1 MDTLIRISVL
11 IESIVTHDRM
21 VMFQQ
26 LQAKWFTFPTCTVQ
40 LARSI
45 TKPTFITTSSP
56 PLLPSPSSPL
66 PRPQAKPSHCERA
79 TEEINLV
86 AQKLITS
93 SEGDLQLSYAKQ
105 RRTKSSALLHK
116 ELDARS
122 NRAVRQYLVKV

>member
-1 MDTLIRISVL
+1 
-11 IESIVTHDRM
+11 M
-21 VMFQQ
+21 VVF
-26 LQAKWFTFPTCTVQ
+26 LNNVQ
-40 LARSI
+40 PNTNKMVAL
-45 TKPTFITTSSP
+45 P
-56 PLLPSPSSPL
+56 P
-66 PRPQAKPSHCERA
+66 PQAKPSHCEQA

-122 NRAVRQYLVKV
+122 NRAVRQYLVKVLLLLLLLLCFIDLFHITSRLFYIGTYTHKYSTFLYYIQNSSY

>member
-1 MDTLIRISVL
+1 
-11 IESIVTHDRM
+11 M
-21 VMFQQ
+21 VVFLNNETRNKMVD
-26 LQAKWFTFPTCTVQ
+26 L
-40 LARSI
+40 
-45 TKPTFITTSSP
+45 P
-56 PLLPSPSSPL
+56 P
-66 PRPQAKPSHCERA
+66 PQAKPSHCERA

-122 NRAVRQYLVKV
+122 NRAVRQYLVKVLLLLLLLLLLLCFIDLFHITSRLFYIGTYYT